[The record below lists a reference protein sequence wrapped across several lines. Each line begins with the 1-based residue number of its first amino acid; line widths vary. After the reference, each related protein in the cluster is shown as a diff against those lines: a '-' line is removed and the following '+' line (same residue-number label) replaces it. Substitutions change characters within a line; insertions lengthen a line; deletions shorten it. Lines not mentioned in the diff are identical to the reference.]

1 MVRKM
6 ILQIHV
12 YFYAYT
18 FTEVKFILLS
28 MYTLLITFLYVMLN
42 TCNLSHVF
50 FFTGKLYEWFNSC
63 VLNSEIQ
70 TACFKIC

>member
-12 YFYAYT
+12 YLYAYT

-28 MYTLLITFLYVMLN
+28 MFTLLITFLCVM
-42 TCNLSHVF
+42 F
-50 FFTGKLYEWFNSC
+50 E
-63 VLNSEIQ
+63 
-70 TACFKIC
+70 

>member
-1 MVRKM
+1 MVREM

-12 YFYAYT
+12 YFCAHT

-28 MYTLLITFLYVMLN
+28 MFTLLITC
-42 TCNLSHVF
+42 TCNLSHVLF
-50 FFTGKLYEWFNSC
+50 SLVSCKLYEWFNSC